1 MDNKMFGRLL
11 REARQRSL
19 MTMEGLAEASGV
31 SGRAISDMER
41 GQSLPR
47 PSTLSELMDALGLDD
62 DERRRLARAAARR
75 TARTVVPRQL
85 PPDLMVFRGRTADL
99 AEIDRLT
106 DPATAPGGH
115 TGITAIAG
123 MAGIGKTTLA
133 VHWAHHAAE
142 RFPDGQ
148 LYVDCRGFDAT
159 ENPLDP
165 GEALGG
171 FLRALGVPSADIPSC
186 TEQRSALFRDRTASR
201 QLIVVLDNVRDSAQA
216 RPLLPGSAGSL
227 AVITSRNQ
235 LSGLAAVEGASVL
248 HLDVWTPDEA
258 CTALA
263 ARIGEPRCRAE
274 PEAAAELVELCG
286 LLPLAVAV
294 VGAQLGAAPRLPLR
308 LAVAELRATR
318 PRLDGLTTDDRR
330 VDVRAAFSCS
340 YRTLD
345 DATARFFRHLVLHPG
360 PTVSTEAAAALA
372 AVEMREARRHLRE
385 LTAAGLISRDADGRH
400 VLHDLV
406 RAYGSELAELAGQA
420 DDADE

>member
-1 MDNKMFGRLL
+1 MDNKLFGRLL

-47 PSTLSELMDALGLDD
+47 PSTLSELMDALALDD
-62 DERRRLARAAARR
+62 AERRRLADAAARR
-75 TARTVVPRQL
+75 TARTGTPRQL

-99 AEIDRLT
+99 AEIRRR
-106 DPATAPGGH
+106 TAAAETPGAH
-115 TGITAIAG
+115 AAIAAISG

-133 VHWAHHAAE
+133 VHWAHQMAD

-148 LYVDCRGFDAT
+148 LYVDCHGFDAT
-159 ENPLDP
+159 DSPLDP
-165 GEALGG
+165 GEALAG
-171 FLRALGVPSADIPSC
+171 FLRALGVPSGDIPDD
-186 TEQRSALFRDRTASR
+186 TEQRSLLFRERAASR
-201 QLIVVLDNVRDSAQA
+201 QLIVVLDNARDSAQV
-216 RPLLPGSAGSL
+216 RPLLPGSATSL
-227 AVITSRNQ
+227 TLVTSRNE

-248 HLDVWTPDEA
+248 NLDVWTPDEA
-258 CTALA
+258 CAALA
-263 ARIGEPRCRAE
+263 ARIGERRCRAE
-274 PEAAAELVELCG
+274 PEAAAELVALCG

-308 LAVAELRATR
+308 LAVAELRATQ
-318 PRLDGLTTDDRR
+318 PRLDGLTTDDRH
-330 VDVRAAFSCS
+330 VDVRGAFSCS

-345 DATARFFRHLVLHPG
+345 DATARFFRHLVRHPG
-360 PTVSTEAAAALA
+360 PLVSTEAAAALA
-372 AVEMREARRHLRE
+372 AVELPQARRHLRA

-406 RAYGSELAELAGQA
+406 RAYGGELADRAEPDENAG
-420 DDADE
+420 